1 MAEDSSINSIQR
13 RFEEV
18 ETSSVEDSCSTHS
31 ADSFENSSDVRL
43 PPYGRESVSESENEL
58 EEDDKM
64 VAEECVAVESTSEQI
79 HQKSDP
85 IFLLKPT
92 KPLPDRKSKL
102 DFSQRLS
109 QRLNSTASLAEMH
122 SKLIEFSSSREPL
135 DVVTPS
141 TSNASSPALE
151 KCTKLIP
158 DDSGNTFNFER
169 QKQTEKQLTEKLVNS
184 DSIDNANTGNITK
197 SQLGHP
203 ANMSLALSDSETQS
217 SLKSAINS
225 SDKPE
230 SLPENIE
237 ICQQEVVLED
247 CDQDEQTQ
255 KHIDSIDKQA
265 FLTKLRRDTF
275 TTGVPTVDNNRND
288 LEIEGQSVY
297 NVAYEGDDEILKQ
310 THSPTRVHFSHDY
323 GKKDSIIRIFDED
336 SEEEKIEEPNVDEAK
351 EHFHIITSTVY
362 KFSFCYILGITIV
375 ALILLII
382 VILYAV
388 DVID

>member
-1 MAEDSSINSIQR
+1 MAEDSSCNSTQG

-18 ETSSVEDSCSTHS
+18 ETSSIEDSCSTHS
-31 ADSFENSSDVRL
+31 ANSYDNSSDVRL
-43 PPYGRESVSESENEL
+43 PPYGRESVSESENEQ
-58 EEDDKM
+58 EEGDNVVTD
-64 VAEECVAVESTSEQI
+64 ECVTIESTSEQI
-79 HQKSDP
+79 HRKSDP

-102 DFSQRLS
+102 NLS

-141 TSNASSPALE
+141 TSNASSPTLE
-151 KCTKLIP
+151 KCSKHFLDNS
-158 DDSGNTFNFER
+158 DDTSNFEH
-169 QKQTEKQLTEKLVNS
+169 QSQAEKQSEKLVNN
-184 DSIDNANTGNITK
+184 DSADTANTVH
-197 SQLGHP
+197 HP
-203 ANMSLALSDSETQS
+203 ANIALTSCDSGKQS
-217 SLKSAINS
+217 SLNSVINS
-225 SDKPE
+225 SDEPE
-230 SLPENIE
+230 SLPENVE
-237 ICQQEVVLED
+237 TCPQEVVLED
-247 CDQDEQTQ
+247 CDQHEQTQ
-255 KHIDSIDKQA
+255 KHKNSISDQA

-275 TTGVPTVDNNRND
+275 TTAVATVDNNRNN

-297 NVAYEGDDEILKQ
+297 NVAYESDDEILKQ
-310 THSPTRVHFSHDY
+310 THSPTKVHFSHDY

-336 SEEEKIEEPNVDEAK
+336 SEDEKIEEPNVEEAK

-362 KFSFCYILGITIV
+362 KFSFCYMLGITIV

-382 VILYAV
+382 VILYAA

>member
-1 MAEDSSINSIQR
+1 MAEDSSINSTQG

-18 ETSSVEDSCSTHS
+18 KTSSIEDSCSTHPANS
-31 ADSFENSSDVRL
+31 YENSPDVRL

-58 EEDDKM
+58 EEGDN
-64 VAEECVAVESTSEQI
+64 VVTEECVTIESTSEQI
-79 HQKSDP
+79 HRKSDP

-92 KPLPDRKSKL
+92 KPLPDRNSKL
-102 DFSQRLS
+102 NLS
-109 QRLNSTASLAEMH
+109 QRLNSISSLAEMH

-141 TSNASSPALE
+141 TSNASSPTLE

-158 DDSGNTFNFER
+158 DNSGETFNFEH
-169 QKQTEKQLTEKLVNS
+169 QSQAEKQSEKLVNN
-184 DSIDNANTGNITK
+184 DSVDTVNTVN
-197 SQLGHP
+197 HP
-203 ANMSLALSDSETQS
+203 ATIALTSCNSETQS
-217 SLKSAINS
+217 SLNSTINS
-225 SDKPE
+225 SDEPE
-230 SLPENIE
+230 SLQENVE
-237 ICQQEVVLED
+237 SCHQEVVLED
-247 CDQDEQTQ
+247 CDQHEETR
-255 KHIDSIDKQA
+255 KHKNSIGDQV

-275 TTGVPTVDNNRND
+275 TAGVATVDNNRNN

-310 THSPTRVHFSHDY
+310 THSPTKVHFSHDY

-336 SEEEKIEEPNVDEAK
+336 SDDEKIEEPNVEEAK

-362 KFSFCYILGITIV
+362 KFSFCYMLGITIV

-382 VILYAV
+382 VILYAA